1 MAVKR
6 GRPLAP
12 SAGVAVFCHNGGSF
26 ICPVA
31 AMSCPTPTLP
41 TAAPLQLDGVPQAF
55 EHPADNAEFCQP
67 LPGVELYRAHIVRY
81 AFEPHT
87 HQAFGLGAIESG
99 VERFRYSGSEHLAA
113 PGSVVMM
120 NPDELHTGR
129 AETEHGW
136 CYRMIYIDPE
146 VLGRVT
152 GEDGWWFDD
161 AVRHDPAIAQRVGQR
176 LAALWQADEPLA
188 FDSQL
193 YELLAEFRPLAR
205 VPRPARPQADVRLTA
220 VVDFLRAHLAERLSL
235 EQLAAVAGISPFHLL
250 RRFRAQYHV
259 TPQQML
265 MALRLFEAKR
275 LLATGLPPAQV
286 AAAAGLT
293 DQSHLTRCFVR
304 RYGVTPAR
312 YQQQLRL
319 R

>member
-1 MAVKR
+1 M
-6 GRPLAP
+6 
-12 SAGVAVFCHNGGSF
+12 
-26 ICPVA
+26 
-31 AMSCPTPTLP
+31 P
-41 TAAPLQLDGVPQAF
+41 TAASTSIPPASVQLDGVPQAF
-55 EHPADNAEFCQP
+55 EHPADRAEFCQP

-87 HQAFGLGAIESG
+87 HEAFGLGAIASG
-99 VERFRYSGSEHLAA
+99 VERFRYSGSEHLAP
-113 PGSVVMM
+113 PGSLVMM
-120 NPDELHTGR
+120 NPDELHTGQ
-129 AETEHGW
+129 AATEQGW
-136 CYRMIYIDPE
+136 CYNMAYIDPE
-146 VLGRVT
+146 VVARVT
-152 GEDGWWFDD
+152 GEDGWCFND
-161 AVRHDPAIAQRVGQR
+161 AVRHDPAIAQRVGRR

-205 VPRPARPQADVRLTA
+205 VSRPARPQGDVRLTA
-220 VVDFLRAHLAERLSL
+220 VVDYLRANLAERLTL
-235 EQLAAVAGISPFHLL
+235 QQLAAVAGLSPYHLL
-250 RRFRAQYHV
+250 RCFRAQYHV

-293 DQSHLTRCFVR
+293 DQSHLTRAFVK